1 MASGITAM
9 LLNFEQY
16 SIFKCYVEDLKNKY
30 IPFQE
35 TRHSNIFN

>member
-1 MASGITAM
+1 MASGITAV

-30 IPFQE
+30 IQFQE
-35 TRHSNIFN
+35 TSHLNLFS